1 MRKILSIILILLS
14 FLSYSNAQEKQMIG
28 VLAAAIG
35 QVFNQDGIQLKTGD
49 KIFFGDTIKVNEKSN
64 SQILLLDQTVLN
76 VGAKSEVIIDEFVF
90 DPSNN
95 DGKIL
100 SQIKQG
106 SMKVITGLIS
116 EKNPDNLVVKV
127 PAGSIGTRGT
137 EFQAIVNNNNL
148 ESKILL
154 IGPGPENTLGL
165 RPGAVEVANN
175 LGSVVLDQPY
185 TYTKMI
191 PNTPPDPPVVIPAT
205 ELNEFKQS
213 LEAKNTEVIQEPE
226 QAAQD
231 DETTRETL
239 YADKSKDEVLG
250 DVLKDD
256 DVILA
261 LSREETETKTDENLE
276 NNQARSDNESQ
287 ISSVINNDGEI
298 VRSQNVINELS
309 DLVSKRELDVQ
320 KFFALVG
327 KDTKGNELRSLV
339 KSDVSTRSALVSRII
354 NNSVNNND
362 KSNAEKSDIN
372 SREIVSNDRN
382 QINEITNIIS
392 EPVNAVASRSTST
405 STSTNVYKYDSGSV
419 RMTTTDGVEIFL
431 TGSYRSIVNV
441 DFDKK
446 TISSNYT
453 GNFTPASGLVKEFD
467 VSNSTSYSSQPTQ
480 AFNFTLDSDG
490 NNDTRSV
497 LKSAVSSL
505 TDDNLTGTSTDF
517 SVGSSTV
524 MAEYNSNDNSKFAG
538 FGSFSTNSIAGVGSS
553 SLTIEQSAVAKGSDL
568 ETFESGVKTLTG
580 SKTSIVPTKQ

>member
-14 FLSYSNAQEKQMIG
+14 FLSYSNAQEKQIIG
-28 VLAAAIG
+28 VLAAAVG
-35 QVFNQDGIQLKTGD
+35 QVFNQEGIQLKTGD
-49 KIFFGDTIKVNEKSN
+49 KIYFGDTIKVNEKSN

-116 EKNPDNLVVKV
+116 EKDPNNLIVKV

-137 EFQAIVNNNNL
+137 EFQAIVNNDNQ

-154 IGPGPENTLGL
+154 IGPGPGNTLGL

-185 TYTKMI
+185 TYTKMV
-191 PNTPPDPPVVIPAT
+191 PNTPPDPPVVIPAA

-261 LSREETETKTDENLE
+261 LSGEQENENETGTDDTSTQSNNENTTQAIARTQVVSSQE
-276 NNQARSDNESQ
+276 VINQLSNLVSEGQLDIQEFFSLVGKDEDGNELRALVKADTVAITSP
-287 ISSVINNDGEI
+287 SLTINNDG
-298 VRSQNVINELS
+298 
-309 DLVSKRELDVQ
+309 
-320 KFFALVG
+320 
-327 KDTKGNELRSLV
+327 T
-339 KSDVSTRSALVSRII
+339 
-354 NNSVNNND
+354 NNNNND
-362 KSNAEKSDIN
+362 DDDKPAET
-372 SREIVSNDRN
+372 EVFRN
-382 QINEITNIIS
+382 TTDNTVNEVADVVVA
-392 EPVNAVASRSTST
+392 VNAVENTTTAT
-405 STSTNVYKYDSGSV
+405 TNGTYKYDSGRV
-419 RMTTTDGVEIFL
+419 TMTKSGSTVFDS
-431 TGSYRSIVNV
+431 GSYRSITNVN
-441 DFDKK
+441 FDNK
-446 TISSNYT
+446 TISTNYS
-453 GNFTPASGLVKEFD
+453 GSFTPAGGSSISFD
-467 VSNSTSYSSQPTQ
+467 VDSGSTSYTSTATQ
-480 AFNFTLDSDG
+480 SFNFTLDSSGDQ
-490 NNDTRSV
+490 DTYNI
-497 LKSAVSSL
+497 LDSSISKL
-505 TDDNLTGTSTDF
+505 ASGGGLVGDSSDFSTGTSTAMVQYNALDN
-517 SVGSSTV
+517 G
-524 MAEYNSNDNSKFAG
+524 EYAG
-538 FGSFSTNSIAGVGSS
+538 FGDFSTSSVGAVGTSSLSLEQASAAKGSS
-553 SLTIEQSAVAKGSDL
+553 LADFQSAVETLSGSNN
-568 ETFESGVKTLTG
+568 
-580 SKTSIVPTKQ
+580 SITPTKE

>member
-14 FLSYSNAQEKQMIG
+14 FLSYSNAQEKQIIG
-28 VLAAAIG
+28 VLAAAVG
-35 QVFNQDGIQLKTGD
+35 QVFNQEGIQLKTGD
-49 KIFFGDTIKVNEKSN
+49 KIYFGDTIKVNEKSN

-116 EKNPDNLVVKV
+116 EKDPNNLIVKV

-137 EFQAIVNNNNL
+137 EFQAIVNNDNQ

-154 IGPGPENTLGL
+154 IGPGPGNTLGL

-185 TYTKMI
+185 TYTKMV
-191 PNTPPDPPVVIPAT
+191 PNTPPDPPVVIPAA

-261 LSREETETKTDENLE
+261 LSGEQENENETGTDDTSNQSNNENTTQAIARTQVVSSQE
-276 NNQARSDNESQ
+276 VINQLSNLVSEGQLDIQEFFSLVGKDEDGNELRALVKADTVAITSP
-287 ISSVINNDGEI
+287 SLTINNDGT
-298 VRSQNVINELS
+298 N
-309 DLVSKRELDVQ
+309 
-320 KFFALVG
+320 
-327 KDTKGNELRSLV
+327 
-339 KSDVSTRSALVSRII
+339 
-354 NNSVNNND
+354 NNND
-362 KSNAEKSDIN
+362 DDDKPAET
-372 SREIVSNDRN
+372 EVFRN
-382 QINEITNIIS
+382 TTDNTVNEVADVVVA
-392 EPVNAVASRSTST
+392 VNAVENTTTAT
-405 STSTNVYKYDSGSV
+405 TNGTYKYDSGRV
-419 RMTTTDGVEIFL
+419 TMTKSGSTVFDS
-431 TGSYRSIVNV
+431 GSYRSITNVN
-441 DFDKK
+441 FDNK
-446 TISSNYT
+446 TISTNYS
-453 GNFTPASGLVKEFD
+453 GSFTPAGGSSISFD
-467 VSNSTSYSSQPTQ
+467 VDSGSTSYTSTATQ
-480 AFNFTLDSDG
+480 SFNFTLDSSGDQ
-490 NNDTRSV
+490 DTYNI
-497 LKSAVSSL
+497 LDSSISKL
-505 TDDNLTGTSTDF
+505 ASGGGLVGDSSDFSTGTSTAMVQYNALDN
-517 SVGSSTV
+517 G
-524 MAEYNSNDNSKFAG
+524 EYAG
-538 FGSFSTNSIAGVGSS
+538 FGDFSTSSVGAVGTSSLSLEQASAAKGSS
-553 SLTIEQSAVAKGSDL
+553 LADFQSAVETLSGSNN
-568 ETFESGVKTLTG
+568 
-580 SKTSIVPTKQ
+580 SITPTKE

>member
-1 MRKILSIILILLS
+1 MRKILSVILILFS
-14 FLSYSNAQEKQMIG
+14 FLSHSNAQEKQMIG

-191 PNTPPDPPVVIPAT
+191 PNTPPDPPAVIPAT

-309 DLVSKRELDVQ
+309 DLVSKGELDVQ

-354 NNSVNNND
+354 NNSANNND

-419 RMTTTDGVEIFL
+419 RMTTTDVEIFL

-524 MAEYNSNDNSKFAG
+524 MVEYSSDDNGNYAG
-538 FGSFSTNSIAGVGSS
+538 FGDFSTASVGAVGTS
-553 SLTIEQSAVAKGSDL
+553 SLSIEQSSSIEGANLRTFQSRVETLSGSN
-568 ETFESGVKTLTG
+568 S
-580 SKTSIVPTKQ
+580 SITPTKQ

>member
-14 FLSYSNAQEKQMIG
+14 FLSYSNAQEKQIIG
-28 VLAAAIG
+28 VLAAAVG
-35 QVFNQDGIQLKTGD
+35 QVFNQEGTQLKTGD
-49 KIFFGDTIKVNEKSN
+49 KIYFGDTIKVNDKSN

-116 EKNPDNLVVKV
+116 EKDPNNLIVKV

-137 EFQAIVNNNNL
+137 EFQAIVNNDNQ

-154 IGPGPENTLGL
+154 IGPGPGNTLGL

-191 PNTPPDPPVVIPAT
+191 PNTPPDPPVVIPAA

-231 DETTRETL
+231 DETTKETL

-261 LSREETETKTDENLE
+261 LSGKQENENETGTDDTSNQSNNENTTKSIAST
-276 NNQARSDNESQ
+276 QVVSSQ
-287 ISSVINNDGEI
+287 E
-298 VRSQNVINELS
+298 VINELS
-309 DLVSKRELDVQ
+309 NLVSEGQLDIQ
-320 KFFALVG
+320 EFFSLVG
-327 KDTKGNELRSLV
+327 KDEDGNELRALV
-339 KSDVSTRSALVSRII
+339 KTDTVAIASSSLTI
-354 NNSVNNND
+354 NNDDTNNND
-362 KSNAEKSDIN
+362 DKPAETEVFKNTTDN
-372 SREIVSNDRN
+372 T
-382 QINEITNIIS
+382 INETADVVVA
-392 EPVNAVASRSTST
+392 VNAVENT
-405 STSTNVYKYDSGSV
+405 TNATTNGTYKYDSGTV
-419 RMTTTDGVEIFL
+419 TMTKSGSTVFDS
-431 TGSYRSIVNV
+431 GSYRSITNVN
-441 DFDKK
+441 FDNK
-446 TISSNYT
+446 TISTNYS
-453 GNFTPASGLVKEFD
+453 GSFTPAGGSSISFD
-467 VSNSTSYSSQPTQ
+467 VDSGSTSYTSTATQ
-480 AFNFTLDSDG
+480 SFNFTLDSSGDQ
-490 NNDTRSV
+490 DTYNI
-497 LKSAVSSL
+497 LDSSISKL
-505 TDDNLTGTSTDF
+505 ASGGGLVGDSSDFSTGTSTAMVQYNALDN
-517 SVGSSTV
+517 G
-524 MAEYNSNDNSKFAG
+524 EYAG
-538 FGSFSTNSIAGVGSS
+538 FGDFSTSSVGAVGTSSLSLEQASAAKGSS
-553 SLTIEQSAVAKGSDL
+553 LADFQSAVETLSGSNN
-568 ETFESGVKTLTG
+568 
-580 SKTSIVPTKQ
+580 SITPTKE

>member
-1 MRKILSIILILLS
+1 MRKILSVILILFS
-14 FLSYSNAQEKQMIG
+14 FLSHSNAQEKQMIG

-191 PNTPPDPPVVIPAT
+191 PNTPPDPPAVIPAT

-309 DLVSKRELDVQ
+309 DLVSKGELDVQ

-354 NNSVNNND
+354 NNSANNND

-419 RMTTTDGVEIFL
+419 RMTTTDVEIFL

-453 GNFTPASGLVKEFD
+453 GNFTPARGSVKEFD

-524 MAEYNSNDNSKFAG
+524 MVEYSSDDNGNYAG
-538 FGSFSTNSIAGVGSS
+538 FGDFSTASVGAVGTS
-553 SLTIEQSAVAKGSDL
+553 SLSIEQSSSIEGANLRTFQSRVETLSGSN
-568 ETFESGVKTLTG
+568 S
-580 SKTSIVPTKQ
+580 SITPTKQ